1 MSQQGVKKGMEK
13 ISRKR
18 FNVPLDDKVVTEW
31 WNRQPHPS
39 VALRILI
46 QHHVASC
53 GGQILDTVSLFNQ
66 LFDLSGTGEYPKV
79 KGTVI
84 PDKEVEAVAKQ
95 IISEE
100 NKPTEPVKKPVQAV
114 QKEVPQEVV
123 QKDAKPVVKQVDAK
137 PEKEPEQA
145 EVVEVKQQEQPTS
158 TGNLMDD
165 LFGYGN

>member
-1 MSQQGVKKGMEK
+1 MSQQEVMKGMEK

-18 FNVPLDDKVVTEW
+18 FNVPLDDKVVIEW

-95 IISEE
+95 VVQ
-100 NKPTEPVKKPVQAV
+100 NKPAEQVKEPVQVVQE
-114 QKEVPQEVV
+114 EVPQEVV
-123 QKDAKPVVKQVDAK
+123 QEEVKPVVKQVDTK
-137 PEKEPEQA
+137 PEKEPEKV
-145 EVVEVKQQEQPTS
+145 EVVEVQQSEQSAS

>member
-53 GGQILDTVSLFNQ
+53 SGQILDTVSLFNQ
-66 LFDLSGTGEYPKV
+66 LFDLQGTGEYPKV
-79 KGTVI
+79 KGTAI
-84 PDKEVEAVAKQ
+84 PDKEVEVVAKQ
-95 IISEE
+95 VVQ
-100 NKPTEPVKKPVQAV
+100 NKPVGQVKEPVQAV
-114 QKEVPQEVV
+114 EKEVPQEVV
-123 QKDAKPVVKQVDAK
+123 QEEVKPVVKQVE
-137 PEKEPEQA
+137 EKTE
-145 EVVEVKQQEQPTS
+145 EVVKQEDS
-158 TGNLMDD
+158 GVLDMDAI
-165 LFGYGN
+165 FGH

>member
-1 MSQQGVKKGMEK
+1 MSQQEVMKGMEK

-66 LFDLSGTGEYPKV
+66 LFDLQGTGEYPKV

-84 PDKEVEAVAKQ
+84 PDKEVEVVAKQ
-95 IISEE
+95 VVQ
-100 NKPTEPVKKPVQAV
+100 NKPMEQVKEPVQVV
-114 QKEVPQEVV
+114 EKEVPQVVV
-123 QKDAKPVVKQVDAK
+123 QEEAKPDMKQVDTK
-137 PEKEPEQA
+137 PEKEPEK
-145 EVVEVKQQEQPTS
+145 VETAKEQQTEQPAS

>member
-1 MSQQGVKKGMEK
+1 MSQQEVMKGMEK

-66 LFDLSGTGEYPKV
+66 LFDLTGTGEYPKV
-79 KGTVI
+79 KGTAI
-84 PDKEVEAVAKQ
+84 PNKEVETVVKQ
-95 IISEE
+95 VVQ
-100 NKPTEPVKKPVQAV
+100 NKPVEQVKETVQV
-114 QKEVPQEVV
+114 VEKEVPQEVV
-123 QKDAKPVVKQVDAK
+123 QEEAKPVVKQVDAK
-137 PEKEPEQA
+137 PEKEPEKV
-145 EVVEVKQQEQPTS
+145 EVVEVQQSEQPSS

>member
-1 MSQQGVKKGMEK
+1 MEK

-66 LFDLSGTGEYPKV
+66 LFDLQGTGEYPKV
-79 KGTVI
+79 KGTAI

-95 IISEE
+95 VVQ
-100 NKPTEPVKKPVQAV
+100 NKPVGQVKEPVQAV
-114 QKEVPQEVV
+114 EKEVPQEVV
-123 QKDAKPVVKQVDAK
+123 QEEVKPVVKQVDAK
-137 PEKEPEQA
+137 PEKEPEKV
-145 EVVEVKQQEQPTS
+145 ETVEVQQSEQPAS

>member
-1 MSQQGVKKGMEK
+1 MKGMEK

-66 LFDLSGTGEYPKV
+66 LFDLTGTGEYPKV
-79 KGTVI
+79 KGTAI
-84 PDKEVEAVAKQ
+84 PDKKVETVVKQ
-95 IISEE
+95 VVQ
-100 NKPTEPVKKPVQAV
+100 NKPVEQVKETVQV
-114 QKEVPQEVV
+114 VEKEVPQEVV
-123 QKDAKPVVKQVDAK
+123 QEEAKPVVKQVDAK
-137 PEKEPEQA
+137 PEKEPEKV
-145 EVVEVKQQEQPTS
+145 EVVEVQQSEQPAS

>member
-1 MSQQGVKKGMEK
+1 MSQQEVMKGMEK

-66 LFDLSGTGEYPKV
+66 LFDLQGTGEYPKV
-79 KGTVI
+79 KGTAI

-95 IISEE
+95 VVQ
-100 NKPTEPVKKPVQAV
+100 NKPVGQVQEPVQVV
-114 QKEVPQEVV
+114 EKEVPQEVV
-123 QKDAKPVVKQVDAK
+123 QEEAKPVVKQVDTK
-137 PEKEPEQA
+137 PEKEPEKV
-145 EVVEVKQQEQPTS
+145 ETVEVQQSEQPAS

>member
-1 MSQQGVKKGMEK
+1 MSQQEVMKGMEK

-79 KGTVI
+79 KGTAI

-95 IISEE
+95 MVGET
-100 NKPTEPVKKPVQAV
+100 NKPVEQVKKPVQAV
-114 QKEVPQEVV
+114 VNEVPQEVV
-123 QKDAKPVVKQVDAK
+123 QKDTKPKKEEPVKV
-137 PEKEPEQA
+137 ET
-145 EVVEVKQQEQPTS
+145 VEVKQQEQSEQSTS

>member
-1 MSQQGVKKGMEK
+1 MEK

-53 GGQILDTVSLFNQ
+53 DGQILDTVSLFNQ
-66 LFDLSGTGEYPKV
+66 LFDLQGTGEYPQV
-79 KGTVI
+79 KGTAI
-84 PDKEVEAVAKQ
+84 PDKEVEAVVKT
-95 IISEE
+95 IGS
-100 NKPTEPVKKPVQAV
+100 NKVEQPVKKPVPV
-114 QKEVPQEVV
+114 VEKEVPQEVV
-123 QKDAKPVVKQVDAK
+123 QEEAKPVVKQVEEK
-137 PEKEPEQA
+137 PEKEPEQV
-145 EVVEVKQQEQPTS
+145 EVVKTQQPEQGVS

>member
-66 LFDLSGTGEYPKV
+66 LFDLQGTGEYPKV
-79 KGTVI
+79 KGTAI

-95 IISEE
+95 VVQ
-100 NKPTEPVKKPVQAV
+100 NKPVEQVKEPVQVV
-114 QKEVPQEVV
+114 EKEVPQEVV
-123 QKDAKPVVKQVDAK
+123 QEEVKPVVKQVDTK
-137 PEKEPEQA
+137 PEKEPEKV
-145 EVVEVKQQEQPTS
+145 EVVEVQQSEQPVS

-165 LFGYGN
+165 LFGHGN

>member
-66 LFDLSGTGEYPKV
+66 LFDLQGTGEYPKV
-79 KGTVI
+79 KGTAI

-95 IISEE
+95 VVQ
-100 NKPTEPVKKPVQAV
+100 NKPVEQVKEPVQVV
-114 QKEVPQEVV
+114 EKEVPQEVV
-123 QKDAKPVVKQVDAK
+123 QEEVKPVMKQVEEKTEEVVKQEDSGVLDMDAI
-137 PEKEPEQA
+137 
-145 EVVEVKQQEQPTS
+145 
-158 TGNLMDD
+158 
-165 LFGYGN
+165 FGH

>member
-1 MSQQGVKKGMEK
+1 MEK

-31 WNRQPHPS
+31 WNHQPHPS

-66 LFDLSGTGEYPKV
+66 LFNLQGTGEYPKV
-79 KGTVI
+79 KGTAI

-95 IISEE
+95 VVQ
-100 NKPTEPVKKPVQAV
+100 NKPVEQVKEPVRVV
-114 QKEVPQEVV
+114 EKEVPQEVV
-123 QKDAKPVVKQVDAK
+123 QKDAKPVVKQVEAK
-137 PEKEPEQA
+137 PEKEPEQV

-165 LFGYGN
+165 LFGYGGN

>member
-1 MSQQGVKKGMEK
+1 MSQQEVMKGMEK

-66 LFDLSGTGEYPKV
+66 LFDLQGTGEYPKV

-95 IISEE
+95 VVQ
-100 NKPTEPVKKPVQAV
+100 NKPVEQVKEPVQVV
-114 QKEVPQEVV
+114 EKEVPQEVV
-123 QKDAKPVVKQVDAK
+123 QEEVKPDVKQVDTK
-137 PEKEPEQA
+137 PEKEPEKV
-145 EVVEVKQQEQPTS
+145 EVVEVQQSEQPVS

-165 LFGYGN
+165 LFGHGN

>member
-1 MSQQGVKKGMEK
+1 MEK

-79 KGTVI
+79 KGTAI

-95 IISEE
+95 VVQ
-100 NKPTEPVKKPVQAV
+100 NKPVEQVKESVRV
-114 QKEVPQEVV
+114 VEKEVPQEVV
-123 QKDAKPVVKQVDAK
+123 QEEAKPDVKQVDTK
-137 PEKEPEQA
+137 PEKEPEKV
-145 EVVEVKQQEQPTS
+145 EVVEVKQQEQQTS

-165 LFGYGN
+165 LFGYGGN

>member
-1 MSQQGVKKGMEK
+1 MSQQEVMKGMEK

-66 LFDLSGTGEYPKV
+66 LFDLQGTGEYPKV
-79 KGTVI
+79 KGTAI

-95 IISEE
+95 VVQ
-100 NKPTEPVKKPVQAV
+100 NKPVEQVKEPVQVV
-114 QKEVPQEVV
+114 EKEVPQEVV
-123 QKDAKPVVKQVDAK
+123 QEEAKPDVKQVEEKTEEVVKQEDSGVLDMDAI
-137 PEKEPEQA
+137 
-145 EVVEVKQQEQPTS
+145 
-158 TGNLMDD
+158 
-165 LFGYGN
+165 FGH

>member
-1 MSQQGVKKGMEK
+1 MEK

-66 LFDLSGTGEYPKV
+66 LFDLQGTGEYPKV
-79 KGTVI
+79 KGTAI

-95 IISEE
+95 VVQ
-100 NKPTEPVKKPVQAV
+100 NKPVEQVKEPVQVV
-114 QKEVPQEVV
+114 EKEVPQEVV
-123 QKDAKPVVKQVDAK
+123 QEEVKPDMKQVEEKTEEVVKQEDSGVLDMDAI
-137 PEKEPEQA
+137 
-145 EVVEVKQQEQPTS
+145 
-158 TGNLMDD
+158 
-165 LFGYGN
+165 FGH

>member
-66 LFDLSGTGEYPKV
+66 LFDLQGTGEYPKV
-79 KGTVI
+79 KGTAI

-95 IISEE
+95 VVQNNPVEQV
-100 NKPTEPVKKPVQAV
+100 KEPVQVV
-114 QKEVPQEVV
+114 EKEVPQEVV
-123 QKDAKPVVKQVDAK
+123 QEEAKPVVKQVE
-137 PEKEPEQA
+137 EKTE
-145 EVVEVKQQEQPTS
+145 EVVKQEDS
-158 TGNLMDD
+158 GVLDMDAI
-165 LFGYGN
+165 FGH

>member
-1 MSQQGVKKGMEK
+1 MSQQEVMKGMEK

-66 LFDLSGTGEYPKV
+66 LFDLQGTGEYPKV

-95 IISEE
+95 VIQ
-100 NKPTEPVKKPVQAV
+100 NKPVEQVKEPVQAV
-114 QKEVPQEVV
+114 EKEVPQVVV
-123 QKDAKPVVKQVDAK
+123 QEEAKPDMKQVEEKTEEVVKQEDSGVLDMDAI
-137 PEKEPEQA
+137 
-145 EVVEVKQQEQPTS
+145 
-158 TGNLMDD
+158 
-165 LFGYGN
+165 FGH

>member
-1 MSQQGVKKGMEK
+1 MSQQEVIKGMEK

-66 LFDLSGTGEYPKV
+66 LFDLQGTGEYPKV
-79 KGTVI
+79 KGTAI
-84 PDKEVEAVAKQ
+84 PDKEVETVAKQ
-95 IISEE
+95 VVQ
-100 NKPTEPVKKPVQAV
+100 NKPVEQVKEPVQAV
-114 QKEVPQEVV
+114 EKEVPQVVV
-123 QKDAKPVVKQVDAK
+123 QEEAKLKKEEPVKV
-137 PEKEPEQA
+137 ET
-145 EVVEVKQQEQPTS
+145 VEVKQQEQSEQPTS

>member
-66 LFDLSGTGEYPKV
+66 LFDLTGTGEYPKV
-79 KGTVI
+79 KGTAI
-84 PDKEVEAVAKQ
+84 PDKEVEAVVKQ
-95 IISEE
+95 VVQ
-100 NKPTEPVKKPVQAV
+100 NKPVEQVKKPVQAV
-114 QKEVPQEVV
+114 QEEVPQEVV
-123 QKDAKPVVKQVDAK
+123 QKEAK
-137 PEKEPEQA
+137 PEKEPEQV
-145 EVVEVKQQEQPTS
+145 EVVEVKQQEQPIS

-165 LFGYGN
+165 LFGHGGN

>member
-1 MSQQGVKKGMEK
+1 MKGMEK

-18 FNVPLDDKVVTEW
+18 FNVPRDDKVVTEW

-66 LFDLSGTGEYPKV
+66 LFDLQGTGEYPKV
-79 KGTVI
+79 KATAI
-84 PDKEVEAVAKQ
+84 PDKEVEAVVKQ
-95 IISEE
+95 VVQ
-100 NKPTEPVKKPVQAV
+100 NKPVEQVKEPVRVV
-114 QKEVPQEVV
+114 EKEVPQEVV
-123 QKDAKPVVKQVDAK
+123 QKDAKPKKEEPVKV
-137 PEKEPEQA
+137 ET
-145 EVVEVKQQEQPTS
+145 VEVKQQEQSEQSTS

>member
-1 MSQQGVKKGMEK
+1 MEK

-66 LFDLSGTGEYPKV
+66 LFDLQGTGEYPKV
-79 KGTVI
+79 KGTAI

-95 IISEE
+95 VVQ
-100 NKPTEPVKKPVQAV
+100 NKPVEQVKEPVQVV
-114 QKEVPQEVV
+114 EKEVPQEVV
-123 QKDAKPVVKQVDAK
+123 QKDAKPDVKQVEEKTEEVVKQEDSGVLDMDAI
-137 PEKEPEQA
+137 
-145 EVVEVKQQEQPTS
+145 
-158 TGNLMDD
+158 
-165 LFGYGN
+165 FGH